1 VIAQELQ
8 PSLMYILLCGGIALG
23 LSLALTPLVI
33 RLARWKGYIAAPKD
47 DRWHKDPTPLIGGV
61 GIFAAFAAA
70 LLLTGPASPGTYSVL
85 AGAAGIFALGLIDDI
100 FGLNPQIK
108 LIGQIIISALM
119 VAMGIKI
126 EIIPWPA
133 VSIPLTIFWM
143 VALVNAFNLLD
154 NMDGL
159 AAGLAAI
166 TSGVLL
172 IFSLQA
178 GDYTVAALSAALGG
192 AALGFLVF
200 NFNPASVFM
209 GDSGSMVLGFCLA
222 CFSILGTWR
231 HATNLVVSLTVP
243 ILVLGIPIFDTTF
256 VAVTRKLRG
265 VPIAQG
271 GRDHISHHLVRLG
284 LNERQAV
291 LTLYTAS
298 ILISAL
304 TLAYSTVNPLYML
317 VVAGLIGIGLF
328 IVGLFLE
335 ETKRQRGLLDQ
346 PPTAV
351 YDHPRSPLASQVILS
366 RRRIT
371 EILIDVMLITLAYF
385 SAYLVRFENQFDQ
398 FYFQQFVQTLP
409 WILVIKM
416 VIFSYM
422 GLYQSVWRYVSVRD
436 MLDIVKA
443 VLLSSFV
450 ILSFIVLLSRFEGFS
465 RSVFLIDSV
474 FTLILVG
481 GSRGLLRVLREYL
494 ENYRREGRRVV
505 IIGAGDAGELM
516 LREIRN
522 NLEMNYR
529 VVGFL
534 DDDPK
539 KRKVRI
545 HGVPVLG
552 SSEELQTVA
561 DKNGVEEVL
570 VAIPSATEEQRSL
583 ITHRCREAGL
593 PFTILPSLSRLTSN
607 RSTEDSGGG

>member
-1 VIAQELQ
+1 MILQPPQ
-8 PSLMYILLCGGIALG
+8 PSLMYFLLCGGVALG
-23 LSLALTPLVI
+23 LSLALTPLII
-33 RLARWKGYIAAPKD
+33 RLARWKGYIATPQD

-61 GIFAAFAAA
+61 AIFTAFATA
-70 LLLTGPASPGTYSVL
+70 LLVAGPASPETYSIL
-85 AGAAGIFALGLIDDI
+85 AGAAGIFVLGLTDDI

-119 VAMGIKI
+119 VAMGIQI

-133 VSIPLTIFWM
+133 LSIPLTIFWM
-143 VALVNAFNLLD
+143 VALINAFNLLD

-166 TSGVLL
+166 TSCVLL

-200 NFNPASVFM
+200 NFNPASIFM

-256 VAVTRKLRG
+256 VAITRKLRG
-265 VPIAQG
+265 VPIAKG

-291 LTLYTAS
+291 LTLYAAS
-298 ILISAL
+298 ILISTV
-304 TLAYSTVNPLYML
+304 TLLYSTVNPLYMV
-317 VVAGLIGIGLF
+317 VVAGLVGIGLF

-335 ETKRQRGLLDQ
+335 ETKRERGIMDQ

-351 YDHPRSPLASQVILS
+351 YGHLRAPRARTVILS
-366 RRRIT
+366 RRRIA

-385 SAYLVRFENQFDQ
+385 SAYLVRFESQFDQ
-398 FYFQQFVQTLP
+398 FYFQLFVRTLP
-409 WILVIKM
+409 WILVIKLST
-416 VIFSYM
+416 FYYM
-422 GLYQSVWRYVSVRD
+422 GLYQSVWRYISVRD

-465 RSVFLIDSV
+465 RSVFLIDAM
-474 FTLILVG
+474 FTLILIG

-522 NLEMNYR
+522 NLEMNYQ

-561 DKNGVEEVL
+561 DKNGIEEVL
-570 VAIPSATEEQRSL
+570 VAIPSATEEQRML
-583 ITHRCREAGL
+583 ITRRCREAGL
-593 PFTILPSLSRLTSN
+593 PFTVLPSLSPLTAN
-607 RSTEDSGGG
+607 RSTKDSGEG

>member
-1 VIAQELQ
+1 
-8 PSLMYILLCGGIALG
+8 MYLLLCGGVALG
-23 LSLALTPLVI
+23 LSLALTPLII
-33 RLARWKGYIAAPKD
+33 RLARWKGYIATPQD

-61 GIFAAFAAA
+61 AIFAAFATA
-70 LLLTGPASPGTYSVL
+70 LLLVGPASPGTYSIL
-85 AGAAGIFALGLIDDI
+85 AGAAGIFTLGLIDDI

-119 VAMGIKI
+119 VAMGIQI

-133 VSIPLTIFWM
+133 LSIPLTIFWM
-143 VALVNAFNLLD
+143 VALINAFNLLD

-166 TSGVLL
+166 TSCVLL

-200 NFNPASVFM
+200 NFNPASIFM

-265 VPIAQG
+265 VPIAKG

-291 LTLYTAS
+291 LTLYAAS
-298 ILISAL
+298 ILISTV
-304 TLAYSTVNPLYML
+304 TLLYSTVNPLYMV
-317 VVAGLIGIGLF
+317 VVAGLVGIGLF

-335 ETKRQRGLLDQ
+335 ETKRERGMMDQ

-351 YDHPRSPLASQVILS
+351 YGHLRSPRARTVILS
-366 RRRIT
+366 RRRIA

-385 SAYLVRFENQFDQ
+385 SAYLVRFESQFDQ
-398 FYFQQFVQTLP
+398 FYFQLFVRTLP
-409 WILVIKM
+409 WILVIKLST
-416 VIFSYM
+416 FYYM
-422 GLYQSVWRYVSVRD
+422 GLYQSVWRYISVRD

-465 RSVFLIDSV
+465 RSVFLIDAM
-474 FTLILVG
+474 FTLILIG

-522 NLEMNYR
+522 NLEMNYQ

-534 DDDPK
+534 DDDPE

-561 DKNGVEEVL
+561 LKSGIEEVL
-570 VAIPSATEEQRSL
+570 VAIPSATDEQRLL
-583 ITHRCREAGL
+583 IASRCREAGL
-593 PFTILPSLSRLTSN
+593 PFTILPSLSPLTAN
-607 RSTEDSGGG
+607 RSVKGSGEG